1 MRKRIVITGLGAITA
16 LGEGVTPLWNAVLE
30 GRSGIGNLKFENGW
44 KPLGASIPAFDPEKF
59 ITQKNQNKII
69 LAVERSSLT
78 NVRAA
83 FELSQSK
90 IKVLKVSGTL
100 KGLGK

>member
-1 MRKRIVITGLGAITA
+1 MKLKVKPSARIKKHHLLLQAKSKKDVEQTILDYIGILGWAKASPSFI
-16 LGEGVTPLWNAVLE
+16 EK
-30 GRSGIGNLKFENGW
+30 SG
-44 KPLGASIPAFDPEKF
+44 
-59 ITQKNQNKII
+59 KII
-69 LAVERSSLT
+69 LSVNRKEVT

-83 FELSQSK
+83 FELSDKK